1 MALLNT
7 IDVHAP
13 VHVGDVLAANI
24 LGTDVNI
31 VSAKTLERVAQ

>member
-7 IDVHAP
+7 ITADAP
-13 VHVGDVLAANI
+13 VHVGDVLAADI

-31 VSAKTLERVAQ
+31 VATKTM